1 MDESTVASAL
11 CGVMEQ
17 ALIEKGIDPS
27 LAKILSVRACQPIVG
42 AIPSVTKKVVRRT
55 SKAARKTQSDLSKAF
70 KIANQRYRL
79 KNGQLRKGRSQSD
92 IARLA
97 QKLRKKM

>member
-1 MDESTVASAL
+1 MSGVPLPIALPIVMDPQAAQAGLTDGVAL
-11 CGVMEQ
+11 FEQ
-17 ALIEKGIDPS
+17 GANKLLNVIPS
-27 LAKILSVRACQPIVG
+27 LVKPKKRSRAAKS
-42 AIPSVTKKVVRRT
+42 
-55 SKAARKTQSDLSKAF
+55 SDNKLSKAF
-70 KIANQRYRL
+70 KMANARYRL

>member
-1 MDESTVASAL
+1 MAESTIASAL

-17 ALIEKGIDPS
+17 ALIEKGVDAT
-27 LAKILSVRACQPIVG
+27 LAKTLAQRACEPVLG
-42 AIPSVTKKVVRRT
+42 AVPLVTKKVARRT
-55 SKAARKTQSDLSKAF
+55 SKASRKLQSDLSKAF
-70 KIANQRYRL
+70 QIANQRYRL

-92 IARLA
+92 IAKLA

>member
-1 MDESTVASAL
+1 MAESTIASAL

-17 ALIEKGIDPS
+17 ALIEKGVDAT
-27 LAKILSVRACQPIVG
+27 LAKTLAQRACEPVLG
-42 AIPSVTKKVVRRT
+42 AVPGVAKKVVRRT
-55 SKAARKTQSDLSKAF
+55 SSTARKSQKKLSEAF
-70 KIANQRYRL
+70 KIANARYRL
-79 KNGQLRKGRSQSD
+79 KDGSLRKGRSQSD